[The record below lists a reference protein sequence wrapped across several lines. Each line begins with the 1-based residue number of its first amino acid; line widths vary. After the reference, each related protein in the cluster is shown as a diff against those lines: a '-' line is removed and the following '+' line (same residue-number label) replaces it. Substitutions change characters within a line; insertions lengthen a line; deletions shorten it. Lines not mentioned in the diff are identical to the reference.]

1 METLALLGTAL
12 GLALLSGINL
22 YLTVM
27 LTGLAVRFDLLDL
40 ADRYQGLAV
49 FGNGWIIGL
58 AAVLYAIEFVADK
71 VPWIDSLWDTVHTV
85 IRPVGGAVLALA
97 ALGHM
102 DPTLTVAAAL
112 LFGGVSL
119 STHSAKAT
127 VRGAL
132 NLSPEPVSNSVA
144 SLAEDGLV
152 LAGFGLSAWLPA
164 IAFFVFLALVIAAL
178 FITRKLLG
186 WVRRRKVEKG

>member
-12 GLALLSGINL
+12 GLASLSGINL

-27 LTGLAVRFDLLDL
+27 LTGLAVRFNLLDL

-49 FGNGWIIGL
+49 FGNEWIIGL
-58 AAVLYAIEFVADK
+58 AVLLYAIEFVADK
-71 VPWIDSLWDTVHTV
+71 IPWVDSLWDTVHTV

-132 NLSPEPVSNSVA
+132 NLSPEPVSNGVA

-152 LAGFGLSAWLPA
+152 LAGFALSALLPA
-164 IAFFVFLALVIAAL
+164 VAFFVFLALVIAAL
-178 FITRKLLG
+178 AITRKLLG
-186 WVRRRKVEKG
+186 WVRKRKTEA